1 MYKKM
6 LEQARQ
12 DGVTSEK
19 TMWASIENINELLE
33 LVEEH
38 HPDVYKKFMRRQHEL
53 LYGPHYNELLAME
66 AVASI
71 AYTDKDGK
79 RKEGAYWTVEQIEE
93 ATRGMSFPA
102 GTTKYDKYVAFNSF
116 RSDVCKKLD
125 DTQVLQAGYAFY
137 FADEDY
143 IGQGK
148 IWQYMG
154 CVR

>member
-148 IWQYMG
+148 IWHYMG

>member
-19 TMWASIENINELLE
+19 TMWASIENIDELLE

-66 AVASI
+66 AVSSI

-93 ATRGMSFPA
+93 ATHGMPFPA
-102 GTTKYDKYVAFNSF
+102 GTTKWDKYVAFNSF

-143 IGQGK
+143 AGQGK
-148 IWQYMG
+148 IWRYMG